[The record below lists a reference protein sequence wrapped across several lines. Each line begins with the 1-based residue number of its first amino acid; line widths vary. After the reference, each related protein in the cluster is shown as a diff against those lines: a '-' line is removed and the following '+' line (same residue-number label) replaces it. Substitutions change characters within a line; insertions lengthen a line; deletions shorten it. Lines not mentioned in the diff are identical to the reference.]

1 MTEKKLDELLSGKSG
16 GLADLVRRAQEAQS
30 LTERLRGAL
39 PREARPHLV
48 SASRPAAEDDPTL
61 VLIADSS
68 TWASRIRFCADEM
81 LAAARSGGV
90 AAERCRVLVR
100 PDAAAAATG
109 DGP

>member
-1 MTEKKLDELLSGKSG
+1 MTEKKLDELLSETSG
-16 GLADLVRRAQEAQS
+16 GLANLVRRAQEMQS

-48 SASRPAAEDDPTL
+48 SASRSAAEGDPTL

-68 TWASRIRFCADEM
+68 TWASRIRFCAEEV
-81 LAAARSGGV
+81 LAAARSEGV
-90 AAERCRVLVR
+90 SAERCRVLVR
-100 PDAAAAATG
+100 PDAAAASG